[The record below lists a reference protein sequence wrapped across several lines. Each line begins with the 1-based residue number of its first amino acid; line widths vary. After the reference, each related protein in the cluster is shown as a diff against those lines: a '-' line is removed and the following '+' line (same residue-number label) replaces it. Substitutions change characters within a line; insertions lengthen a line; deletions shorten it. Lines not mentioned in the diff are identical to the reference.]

1 MKLNI
6 AEIKINDI
14 SFHVAM
20 LHQVL
25 AVLGFPVLE
34 KEKKARKA
42 GVSTRSQLKSLAAQ
56 FGFTLPASNSLLVDA
71 TTGSALEISLKQA
84 GMLASD
90 KTFEVS
96 GAVLDG
102 EDMPIKKQSLL
113 AFDLD
118 LSAVGIY
125 QTVSTLTALVA
136 NGGFEFLG
144 EAQTDTKGRYGIQ
157 FYTWLYQRAE
167 RNKADIVVYAIDGN
181 KIVGRSTLVRAQ
193 YYEKSVVRDLDIT
206 IQKQETVSEYKRY
219 LSVVQSF
226 LKESDSSLAVIAQS
240 PEQIAFT
247 ASELEIDAQHMQL
260 FVETAQ
266 FATANAALIDQKHSH
281 ALFYG
286 LARQGVTINW
296 QALFIVHADQLQTL
310 IKTAV
315 QNKQIDAPSNQ
326 VLKDFLAGVSNGAVD
341 AIVTD
346 GDPSN
351 PASLGAVLKYV
362 PFNQKQKKAFAQALH
377 SFKGDDAS
385 LFWGEHLLQQ
395 PEFTNKPK
403 EVEKLLFT
411 HQLSVMSAHNGS
423 LIKVLQAAPHIK
435 AVDDLVKL
443 TDKQWDSL
451 IEKSEVPE
459 SILGKTKKQ
468 RQTNYA
474 KAVKANLDQAF
485 PSLRAAQLVRDG
497 EVKVEGANTAKQ
509 IETFLTTN
517 KAFNL
522 NTSKIHDFDE
532 AIKAVAKEDFTL
544 VRSELMTLQRLN
556 QVSVVPEHINV
567 LKSNQLLSSY
577 AIQNIPKK
585 VFIKQYS
592 ALLGGEEHAT
602 MIHQMAARNTQA
614 AEIHLMQ
621 LSDYASAHTPNSIIP
636 SKVKPEI
643 NRLIEERTNGAETN
657 EVNYSRL
664 FGSPDI
670 CECEQCQSIY
680 GPAAYYV
687 DILRFLSVSGSK
699 LPNTSALDILLKR
712 RPDLVHLPLNC
723 ENTHTLIPYVDLANE
738 VMEAN
743 AVLSREELND
753 YQGFDTG
760 SATAEEL
767 RAKPQHVRE
776 SAYRL
781 LSDEEEGHRAIYP
794 STLPYHQPLDALRAY
809 YEQLGLSRRAVL
821 SAVNANASETAQYA
835 ITAESIGLSEA
846 EYQILTARSFNNVRD
861 TSTVYGFY
869 GAGTASQLKQL
880 STDIP
885 ELLRRMDLQYTDLIA
900 LVKTHFLNPHRPL
913 LGVFQRLISE
923 VETQTTLMRDWLDI
937 AELIG
942 DDDIYRME
950 GGEAGLIDSTLTNTI
965 SRDDA
970 QTLIANFNGNYRDQN
985 IVEQVTIWAR
995 SHLADFNSI
1004 VTLYAP
1010 DASCNLANTRLSTMN
1025 QLYVESGTPSVS
1037 GTATFWKKLHRFIR
1051 LQRQLG
1057 LTVVETDTL
1066 LTALGESNIT
1076 HRTLAKVDAAMQLVR
1091 LIGMPIIEL
1100 AVSWGDIQ
1108 TSGTDSLY
1116 ERLFLN
1122 KAALPIDPDFAANA
1136 SGEYL
1141 KTAIVIAEKASLIQ
1155 GAYGITEMEFNA
1167 ILAAENFTEH
1177 ANSLS
1182 VLSVI
1187 FRYSSLAKRL
1197 EVSVADLISFIELS
1211 GVYPFSKLTV
1221 TAGATS
1227 YQAVNPAK
1235 TLAFVEQFFTV
1246 KDAGLSI
1253 SQLAYLLKGAT
1264 NGANPASGLTKT
1276 KVLQS
1281 LNTICAEV
1289 KQLSAAPID
1298 QDILASLLQNTAN
1311 VLDLSPQLVNQLV
1324 VGKEATITAIS
1335 GGLIT
1340 FVNDTDVLDETPLPD
1355 SLINAYQ
1362 TLLTGLDRAT
1372 LCINTLNLDANE
1384 VAYLVANS
1392 TDFDGLNFD
1401 AMTLQQLLR
1410 LDAYVRLRVL
1420 TSHEEQT
1427 VTLIDLFALAN
1438 TSDAT
1443 FAQALPLLTIL
1454 TCVSEHDLRFIIEYH
1469 FSFTDADIKVFNNEI
1484 ILTQLVTIT
1493 QLIKQTGLSAEK
1505 VIAWGNTEAS
1515 YEQLSEQ
1522 SQQLQQ
1528 AVKAKYSNEKWL
1540 TVAGKISD
1548 QLREHQQQALVA
1560 YLLQKPAIKQAG
1572 VKDADG
1578 LFEHLLIDVQMTSCM
1593 ETSRVVQAS
1602 AAVQMF
1608 ITRSL
1613 LNIEQQVSPSDIDT
1627 DRWQWMKNYRVWEAN
1642 RKIFLYPEN
1651 WLEPEWRNNKSE
1663 FFKELESYLTQND
1676 ISDRNVEA
1684 ALRAYVY
1691 SVDEVG
1697 NLEICGLYKE
1707 DLKDEAV
1714 NDGGVFIY
1722 NLFKKEKFKLHVFGR
1737 TNAAPYQYYYRTLN
1751 KFKKWS
1757 AWEEISA
1764 GIKSVED
1771 GENSGVHLV
1780 PVVWK
1785 NRVLLF
1791 WPEFIKK
1798 KEPAE
1803 IDKKTYAA
1811 GDTITLNEA
1820 TEVWEIRLAWSEY
1833 VDGSWTSKQVTKEC
1847 LSYQHN
1853 TRKGLAEKDFLIVS
1867 DAEYREGSLVLHV
1880 QYNDPII
1887 VEDIDSTFKHEW
1899 IGFYQFNSIVSK
1911 PSIELRNTSST
1922 TSRGVSHYFN
1932 SFSKKVSSGTFQVR
1946 GMEYVSALKGPFNLL
1961 PNSNYNWQPV
1971 LDVLGEDDVRKQF
1984 RKPFFFSANNDTY
1997 FVFQTKIPA
2006 FFFVPPFLF
2015 LPRISAGHYEMEFH
2029 TFHHP
2034 RSGNY
2039 IENLN
2044 KSGIKGL
2051 MASDTELSDDQGSH
2065 FVTQYSPNFE
2075 QALVTPNISHVEPDG
2090 YLADRTYYKENVCF
2104 DVLGANSLYNW
2115 ELFFHAPLYIATRLM
2130 KNGKHEEAMKWFHYI
2145 FDPTNDKQDETE
2157 GGTELARVW
2166 QVLPFKKEAKT
2177 SLEQWFKDTL
2187 SGGVST
2193 NPIIDEWRDNPFDP
2207 HLVAGNRPLAYMK
2220 HVLMKY
2226 VENLVAWGDAKFKQF
2241 TRENVYEALQLYV
2254 IAGHIL
2260 GPKPQRIPKRGNLK
2274 AETFDSL
2281 KDKWDAFGNALV
2293 ELENL
2298 FPYSGP
2304 ISTSDPSSGSNILG
2318 VGERFYFCIPANE
2331 KLIKYWE
2338 TVEDRLFKIRHCQDI
2353 NGTARRLALFAPPI
2367 DPALLVQAN
2376 SQGLNL
2382 DDVLAGLNAPAPIYR
2397 FPYLIQKANEFCND
2411 VKSLGAAILS
2421 AIEKKDAEA
2430 LSQLRSSQEI
2440 ALQESITNI
2449 REKQIKE
2456 AQVAIE
2462 GLEKSRASAIERI
2475 TTYTKRLGVEG
2486 FAVPALSRLSDDISL
2501 ESALP
2506 EDTLIGEV
2514 PSEAENQA
2522 VSKGD
2527 SNVNIIYQEKRQIE
2541 LSQQAKN
2548 LTIATS
2554 SAEILASLAGVIPTF
2569 GADAKPFGVGAHSQ
2583 FGGPQLGAAASAVA
2597 RSTGLVSQVKS
2608 AAASKSATIASY
2620 IRREQDWALQAKLAA
2635 KEIIQIDK
2643 QITSAQI
2650 REQSARKELDNHKKQ
2665 IENAKEV
2672 EQFLQNKFSGYELY
2686 NWMREQLLFIHKQS
2700 YDLCYELISQAEQAY
2715 QYELG
2720 ATPNFLQGGGYWDN
2734 NRLGLLA
2741 GEKLQLT
2748 LRQME
2753 SRYIKENKRKFELTK
2768 SISLARL
2775 NPAALFDFKADGRCE
2790 FDIPNWLFDMDFP
2803 EHGYRRIKNVRLTI
2817 PAVTGPYTT
2826 LAAELTHSSGA
2837 KIATSSGQND
2847 SGLFELNFRD
2857 ERFLPFEGMDVKSS
2871 WALEL
2876 PGVQQF
2882 DRETISDVIVHMSYT
2897 AVPAVEAPPVDVGGE
2912 LEDNQG
2918 VLYSVISLRSQF
2930 PSQWSELLSS
2940 GATTIEIQQ
2949 QHLPYG
2955 ASRVSSIEG
2964 YSTDLN
2970 GVGSTK
2976 DVDIPV
2982 GSGPWQVNLSVNDGH
2997 ALKDIHLFIAGTVD

>member
-25 AVLGFPVLE
+25 AVLGFPVLA

-42 GVSTRSQLKSLAAQ
+42 GDSTRSQLKSLAAQ

-71 TTGSALEISLKQA
+71 TTGSALEISLKKA
-84 GMLASD
+84 GMLASE

-102 EDMPIKKQSLL
+102 EDMPIRKQSLL

-144 EAQTDTKGRYGIQ
+144 EAQTDTKGWYGIQ

-326 VLKDFLAGVSNGAVD
+326 VLKGFLAGVSNGAVD

-411 HQLSVMSAHNGS
+411 HQLCVMSEHNGS

-509 IETFLTTN
+509 IDTFLTTN

-532 AIKAVAKEDFTL
+532 EIKAVAKEDFTL

-767 RAKPQHVRE
+767 RAKPQHLRE

-950 GGEAGLIDSTLTNTI
+950 GGEAGHIDSTLTNTI
-965 SRDDA
+965 SREDA

-1427 VTLIDLFALAN
+1427 VTLIDLFALVN

-1454 TCVSEHDLRFIIEYH
+1454 TSVSEHDLRFIIEYH

-1651 WLEPEWRNNKSE
+1651 WLEAEWRNNKSE

-1751 KFKKWS
+1751 EFKKWS
-1757 AWEEISA
+1757 AWETISA

-1798 KEPAE
+1798 QEPPAE
-1803 IDKKTYAA
+1803 TENTYGV
-1811 GDTITLNEA
+1811 GDTVTLNEA

-1833 VDGSWTSKQVTKEC
+1833 VDGSWTSKQVTKEHAEYSR
-1847 LSYQHN
+1847 LHSKHL
-1853 TRKGLAEKDFLIVS
+1853 LAEKYLFFYHEILENDKLSITLCTAELGSNLRQQHTAFVFSSLSSSPELEENLENIFHNQYSKRYNFSFSNRYSLRDLIVRDDEYLNIPYGVTHNILANS
-1867 DAEYREGSLVLHV
+1867 DYWLQPDLSAHGSTLVK
-1880 QYNDPII
+1880 
-1887 VEDIDSTFKHEW
+1887 E
-1899 IGFYQFNSIVSK
+1899 
-1911 PSIELRNTSST
+1911 R
-1922 TSRGVSHYFN
+1922 
-1932 SFSKKVSSGTFQVR
+1932 
-1946 GMEYVSALKGPFNLL
+1946 
-1961 PNSNYNWQPV
+1961 
-1971 LDVLGEDDVRKQF
+1971 QF
-1984 RKPFFFSANNDTY
+1984 RKPFFFSANSDTY
-1997 FVFQTKIPA
+1997 FVQQTLISTM
-2006 FFFVPPFLF
+2006 FLGY
-2015 LPRISAGHYEMEFH
+2015 PVTSAGHYAMEFH

-2044 KSGIKGL
+2044 KNGIAGL
-2051 MASDTELSDDQGSH
+2051 MASDTELSNDQGSH
-2065 FVTQYSPNFE
+2065 FDTQYSPNFE
-2075 QALVTPNISHVEPDG
+2075 QALVTPNISHIEPDG

-2193 NPIIDEWRDNPFDP
+2193 DPVIDEWRDNPFDP

-2281 KDKWDAFGNALV
+2281 RGKWDAFGNALV

-2304 ISTSDPSSGSNILG
+2304 VSNSDASPGSNILG

-2331 KLIKYWE
+2331 KLIKLWE

-2376 SQGLNL
+2376 AQGLNL

-2397 FPYLIQKANEFCND
+2397 FTYLIQKANEFCND

-2456 AQVAIE
+2456 AQIAIE
-2462 GLEKSRASAIERI
+2462 SLEKSRASAIERI
-2475 TTYTKRLGVEG
+2475 TTYTKRLGVED
-2486 FAVPALSRLSDDISL
+2486 FTVPALSDLSDDISL
-2501 ESALP
+2501 ENALP
-2506 EDTLIGEV
+2506 EDTLIDEV

-2527 SNVNIIYQEKRQIE
+2527 SNVKIIQQERMQIE
-2541 LSQQAKN
+2541 YTQKSVEKLKDVHMAEQHSGLMGSFPQISTNVQPWG
-2548 LTIATS
+2548 LGVSTS
-2554 SAEILASLAGVIPTF
+2554 LG
-2569 GADAKPFGVGAHSQ
+2569 GQQ
-2583 FGGPQLGAAASAVA
+2583 FGWFAGAIAKSYRYQSQLENAD
-2597 RSTGLVSQVKS
+2597 
-2608 AAASKSATIASY
+2608 ASKSATIASY

-2686 NWMREQLLFIHKQS
+2686 NWMREQLIFIHKQS

-2715 QYELG
+2715 TYELG
-2720 ATPNFLQGGGYWDN
+2720 TTPNFLQGEGYWDSN
-2734 NRLGLLA
+2734 KLGLLA

-2753 SRYIKENKRKFELTK
+2753 SSYIKENKRKFELTK

-2775 NPAALFDFKADGRCE
+2775 NPAALFDFKAGGRCE

-2803 EHGYRRIKNVRLTI
+2803 GHGYRRIKNVRLTI

-2826 LAAELTHSSGA
+2826 LAAELTHGSGA

-2857 ERFLPFEGMDVKSS
+2857 ERFLPFEGLDVKSS

-2882 DRETISDVIVHMSYT
+2882 DRETVSDVIVHLSYT
-2897 AVPAVEAPPVDVGGE
+2897 AVPAVDAPPVDTMGE

-2918 VLYSVISLRSQF
+2918 VLHSVISLRSQF

>member
-25 AVLGFPVLE
+25 AVLGFPVLA

-42 GVSTRSQLKSLAAQ
+42 GDSTRSQLKSLAAQ

-71 TTGSALEISLKQA
+71 TTGSALEISLKKA
-84 GMLASD
+84 GMLASE

-102 EDMPIKKQSLL
+102 EDMPIRKQSLL

-144 EAQTDTKGRYGIQ
+144 EAQTDTKGWYGIQ

-411 HQLSVMSAHNGS
+411 HQLSVMSEHNGS

-509 IETFLTTN
+509 IDTFLTTN

-621 LSDYASAHTPNSIIP
+621 LSDYASADTPNSIIP

-950 GGEAGLIDSTLTNTI
+950 GGEAGHIDSTLTNTI
-965 SRDDA
+965 SREDA

-1066 LTALGESNIT
+1066 LTALSESNIT

-1091 LIGMPIIEL
+1091 LVGMPIIEL

-1253 SQLAYLLKGAT
+1253 SQLAYLLKGVT

-1427 VTLIDLFALAN
+1427 VTLIDLFALVN

-1454 TCVSEHDLRFIIEYH
+1454 TSVSEHDLRFIIEYH

-1528 AVKAKYSNEKWL
+1528 AVKAKYGNEKWL

-1707 DLKDEAV
+1707 DLKED
-1714 NDGGVFIY
+1714 Y
-1722 NLFKKEKFKLHVFGR
+1722 KLHVFGR
-1737 TNAAPYQYYYRTLN
+1737 TNATPYKYYYRTLN

-1798 KEPAE
+1798 QVPPPVPRTVDA
-1803 IDKKTYAA
+1803 KT
-1811 GDTITLNEA
+1811 TVTLREA

-1833 VDGSWTSKQVTKEC
+1833 VDGSWTPKNLTK
-1847 LSYQHN
+1847 
-1853 TRKGLAEKDFLIVS
+1853 
-1867 DAEYREGSLVLHV
+1867 GSLTWPKYESITEADILITAHV
-1880 QYNDPII
+1880 DDINRGHNLQVMLMPSRNYHRNFGLVDRRQWI
-1887 VEDIDSTFKHEW
+1887 VQQITFSNIRTEPVFKYDNSRWRSSDFVIPFVDSN
-1899 IGFYQFNSIVSK
+1899 YQNK
-1911 PSIELRNTSST
+1911 
-1922 TSRGVSHYFN
+1922 
-1932 SFSKKVSSGTFQVR
+1932 FSKRIGEALFRSQYETFLQNESKHAVLQNSTLWPNPDYKIEKIYPNISS
-1946 GMEYVSALKGPFNLL
+1946 
-1961 PNSNYNWQPV
+1961 
-1971 LDVLGEDDVRKQF
+1971 EDF
-1984 RKPFFFSANNDTY
+1984 HAPFFFSSDNETY
-1997 FVFQTKIPA
+1997 FVERKKTPIVTKRN
-2006 FFFVPPFLF
+2006 FLGQ
-2015 LPRISAGHYEMEFH
+2015 LITSGGWTVMEFN

-2034 RSGNY
+2034 
-2039 IENLN
+2039 
-2044 KSGIKGL
+2044 KSGEYVERLNRGGIVGL
-2051 MASDTELSDDQGSH
+2051 MESDTTLPDDVGIN
-2065 FVTQYSPNFE
+2065 FVDSYDPNFNWG
-2075 QALVTPNISHVEPDG
+2075 LVNPRPVNFGDK
-2090 YLADRTYYKENVCF
+2090 TYYRNNVCF

-2115 ELFFHAPLYIATRLM
+2115 ELFFHAPLYVATRLM

-2193 NPIIDEWRDNPFDP
+2193 DPIIDEWRDNPFDP

-2281 KDKWDAFGNALV
+2281 RGKWDAFGNALV

-2304 ISTSDPSSGSNILG
+2304 VSNSEVSTGSSILG

-2367 DPALLVQAN
+2367 APSLLVQAN

-2382 DDVLAGLNAPAPIYR
+2382 DEVLAGLNAPAPIYR

-2421 AIEKKDAEA
+2421 AIEKKDAES

-2462 GLEKSRASAIERI
+2462 SLEKSRASAVERI
-2475 TTYTKRLGVEG
+2475 TTYTKRLGVED
-2486 FAVPALSRLSDDISL
+2486 FTVPALSGLSDDISL

-2506 EDTLIGEV
+2506 KDTLIDEV

-2527 SNVNIIYQEKRQIE
+2527 SNVNIIHQEKRQIE
-2541 LSQQAKN
+2541 LSQKAQNFTVA
-2548 LTIATS
+2548 AGG
-2554 SAEILASLAGVIPTF
+2554 AEILAGVAGMIPNAQ
-2569 GADAKPFGVGAHSQ
+2569 ADGKPFGVGASII
-2583 FGGPQLGAAASAVA
+2583 FGGSQLGAAANAIA
-2597 RSTGLVSQVKS
+2597 RGLRLAGQLQSD
-2608 AAASKSATIASY
+2608 AASKSATIASY

-2686 NWMREQLLFIHKQS
+2686 NWMREQLIFIYKQS

-2715 QYELG
+2715 SHELG
-2720 ATPNFLQGGGYWDN
+2720 TIPNFLQGGGYWDN
-2734 NRLGLLA
+2734 NKLGLLA

-2753 SRYIKENKRKFELTK
+2753 SSYIKENKRKFELTK

-2775 NPAALFDFKADGRCE
+2775 NPAALFDFKAGGRCE

-2803 EHGYRRIKNVRLTI
+2803 GHGYRRIKNARLTI

-2826 LAAELTHSSGA
+2826 LAAELTHGSGA

-2857 ERFLPFEGMDVKSS
+2857 ERFLPFEGLDVKSS

-2882 DRETISDVIVHMSYT
+2882 DRETVSDVIVHLSYT
-2897 AVPAVEAPPVDVGGE
+2897 AVPAVDAPPVDTRGE

-2918 VLYSVISLRSQF
+2918 VLHSVISLRNQF